1 MSLDKA
7 QGPIYYFGP
16 LPLQYIYIYITFF
29 LRMKTSNFINQ
40 LANFSDK
47 QLMCVI
53 GHILSIL
60 KN

>member
-7 QGPIYYFGP
+7 QDPIYYFGP
-16 LPLQYIYIYITFF
+16 LPLQYIYITFF